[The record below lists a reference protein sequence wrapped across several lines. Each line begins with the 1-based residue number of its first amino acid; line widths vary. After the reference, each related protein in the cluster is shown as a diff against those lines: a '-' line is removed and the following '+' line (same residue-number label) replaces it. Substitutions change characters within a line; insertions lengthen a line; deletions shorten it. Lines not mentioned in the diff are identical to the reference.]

1 MQRDLYYVHI
11 FDFGIQ
17 FDFIM
22 AIFFTVHDI
31 QHNTGHLSKSRTYAC
46 QLQLRINKMQDLSC
60 YTLLTQITIV
70 WNMASCSLVL
80 LYQITWRRNLN
91 HGALPH

>member
-1 MQRDLYYVHI
+1 MEQYHAPSLLRMQLHGFLIIQRDLYYVHI

-31 QHNTGHLSKSRTYAC
+31 LHNTGHLSKSRTYAC

-60 YTLLTQITIV
+60 
-70 WNMASCSLVL
+70 
-80 LYQITWRRNLN
+80 
-91 HGALPH
+91 